1 MTPARTTG
9 NWIRGISGSSTQ
21 SLHTLK
27 DCEKTNKDRTVI
39 PKVPKTLGKF
49 FENFEK
55 NFWVARQISQFL
67 TFRMFVLAFRAE
79 VLGLDNGGLWRIRD
93 FLLNF
98 LLLLE
103 LRFYLRSFSVTPQDR
118 GGMLE
123 AYISL

>member
-1 MTPARTTG
+1 MP
-9 NWIRGISGSSTQ
+9 
-21 SLHTLK
+21 K
-27 DCEKTNKDRTVI
+27 DCEKTNEDRNVI

-67 TFRMFVLAFRAE
+67 TFRMFVLAFWAE
-79 VLGLDNGGLWRIRD
+79 VLGLERGGPGRIRD

-103 LRFYLRSFSVTPQDR
+103 LRFYLRSFSH
-118 GGMLE
+118 
-123 AYISL
+123 SLSA

>member
-1 MTPARTTG
+1 MP
-9 NWIRGISGSSTQ
+9 
-21 SLHTLK
+21 K
-27 DCEKTNKDRTVI
+27 DCEKTNEDRNVI

-49 FENFEK
+49 FENFEE

-67 TFRMFVLAFRAE
+67 TFRMFVLVFWAE
-79 VLGLDNGGLWRIRD
+79 VLGLDGGGRGRIRAL
-93 FLLNF
+93 LLNF

>member
-1 MTPARTTG
+1 MP
-9 NWIRGISGSSTQ
+9 
-21 SLHTLK
+21 K
-27 DCEKTNKDRTVI
+27 DCEKTNEDRNVI

-55 NFWVARQISQFL
+55 KFWVARQISQFL
-67 TFRMFVLAFRAE
+67 TFRMFVLVFWAE
-79 VLGLDNGGLWRIRD
+79 VLGLDGGGRGRIRAL
-93 FLLNF
+93 LLNF

-103 LRFYLRSFSVTPQDR
+103 LRFYLRSFSCNLSEY